1 MVKVWAVGQGWDLGR
16 DLVKAEGWVC
26 LVLCAGLAP
35 SATEC
40 VLVTGLALPA
50 VELLVAGLAPPA
62 TECVLVAGLALP
74 GVGWAL
80 VAVKDWGQALLP
92 GCV

>member
-35 SATEC
+35 PDVE
-40 VLVTGLALPA
+40 VLVTGLAP
-50 VELLVAGLAPPA
+50 
-62 TECVLVAGLALP
+62 P

-80 VAVKDWGQALLP
+80 AVVKDWGLGVAKACRLVPLP

>member
-1 MVKVWAVGQGWDLGR
+1 MGRGQGWDLGL
-16 DLVKAEGWVC
+16 DLAKALVAALVGW
-26 LVLCAGLAP
+26 P
-35 SATEC
+35 
-40 VLVTGLALPA
+40 PD

-80 VAVKDWGQALLP
+80 VTVKDWGQALLP

>member
-1 MVKVWAVGQGWDLGR
+1 MGWGQGWDLGL
-16 DLVKAEGWVC
+16 DLAKALVAALVGWPPAVEL
-26 LVLCAGLAP
+26 LVAGLAP

-40 VLVTGLALPA
+40 VLV
-50 VELLVAGLAPPA
+50 AGLAP
-62 TECVLVAGLALP
+62 P

-80 VAVKDWGQALLP
+80 VAVKAWGQALLA

>member
-1 MVKVWAVGQGWDLGR
+1 MGRGQGWDLGL
-16 DLVKAEGWVC
+16 DLAKALVAALVGW
-26 LVLCAGLAP
+26 P
-35 SATEC
+35 
-40 VLVTGLALPA
+40 PD

-62 TECVLVAGLALP
+62 TECVLVAGLAPP

-80 VAVKDWGQALLP
+80 AAVKAWGQALLP